1 MGFQAVLR
9 RRDII
14 QADFEAKTEALAM
27 KKTDRDTVGLL
38 LTLSVLHV
46 IHPVLLWKFMEII
59 FNKTEL

>member
-46 IHPVLLWKFMEII
+46 IHPVLL
-59 FNKTEL
+59 